1 LIKIKEE
8 NTDPAKKGISKIEVR
23 LENNEITT
31 FDRYPIVINP
41 KEMNYTHYEVQKKQ
55 NDLKN
60 RGDEKHGLLDK
71 AKEKALEVK
80 DAVVDTTK
88 EFSNE
93 QKNE

>member
-8 NTDPAKKGISKIEVR
+8 NTDPAKKGIGKIEVR

-31 FDRYPIVINP
+31 FDRYPIVINSI
-41 KEMNYTHYEVQKKQ
+41 EMNYTHYEVQKKQ
-55 NDLKN
+55 NDLNN
-60 RGDEKHGLLDK
+60 RGDEKYGLLDK